1 MLHFLLK
8 PASMKKIFYIVTA
21 FLLVILLNNCQK
33 ESADIGG
40 GNIGGATGKGGSMA
54 KFTIAN
60 DHLYLINEKQL
71 LVYDINNATNPVE
84 VNKLDVDFG
93 IETVFSLSDKLFIGS
108 INGVYIYDI
117 SDPENIL
124 YLSHYEHI
132 TSCDPVV
139 ANDTLA
145 FVTLNSQSACRW
157 QTGDNRL
164 DILDIKNIVYPQL
177 LTSKQM
183 ENPKGLGVDGQYLFV
198 CNGDQGVKI
207 FDISNI
213 YQLEQV
219 SGIAGI
225 DAYDVILN
233 NNILILVGKDG
244 LFQYNYENIDQLE
257 LLSNIL
263 F

>member
-1 MLHFLLK
+1 
-8 PASMKKIFYIVTA
+8 MKKIIYFITT
-21 FLLVILLNNCQK
+21 LLVVLFLSNCQK

-71 LVYDINNATNPVE
+71 KVYDLSNASNPTE
-84 VNKLDVDFG
+84 VNELDVDFG
-93 IETVFSLSDKLFIGS
+93 IETVFSLGNKLFIGS
-108 INGVYIYDI
+108 IDGVYIYDI
-117 SDPENIL
+117 SDPANIL
-124 YLSHYEHI
+124 YLSHYDHI

-145 FVTLNSQSACRW
+145 FVTLNSRSACRW

-164 DILDIKNIVYPQL
+164 DILDIKNIVNPQL
-177 LTSKQM
+177 LKSVQM
-183 ENPKGLGVDGQYLFV
+183 ENPKGLGVDGNYLFV

-213 YQLEQV
+213 YQLEQI
-219 SGIAGI
+219 SGILGI

-244 LFQYNYENIDQLE
+244 LFQYDYSDIHQLE

>member
-1 MLHFLLK
+1 
-8 PASMKKIFYIVTA
+8 MKKIFYILTV

-40 GNIGGATGKGGSMA
+40 GNIGGNTGKGGSMA
-54 KFTIAN
+54 KFTMAN

-71 LVYDINNATNPVE
+71 LVYDVSNASNPVE
-84 VNKLDVDFG
+84 VNRLDVDFG
-93 IETVFSLSDKLFIGS
+93 IETVFSLRDKLFIGS

-117 SDPENIL
+117 SEPENIL

-164 DILDIKNIVYPQL
+164 DILDIKNIVNPQL
-177 LTSKQM
+177 LNSKQL
-183 ENPKGLGVDGQYLFV
+183 ENPKGLGVDGNYLFV
-198 CNGDQGVKI
+198 CNGMSGVQI
-207 FDISNI
+207 YDISNI

-225 DAYDVILN
+225 DAYDVIPD
-233 NNILILVGKDG
+233 NNILVLVGKDG
-244 LFQYNYENIDQLE
+244 LFQYNYENIHQLE

>member
-1 MLHFLLK
+1 
-8 PASMKKIFYIVTA
+8 MKKIFIILSA
-21 FLLVILLNNCQK
+21 FLLVLLLNNCQK
-33 ESADIGG
+33 EGANIGG
-40 GNIGGATGKGGSMA
+40 SGIGGATGKGGSMA

-60 DHLYLINEKQL
+60 NHLYLINEKSL
-71 LVYDINNATNPVE
+71 KVYNINNAAQPVE
-84 VNKLDVDFG
+84 VNHIDVDFG
-93 IETVFSLSDKLFIGS
+93 IETVFSLDDVLFIGS

-157 QTGDNRL
+157 QTGENRL
-164 DILDIKNIVYPQL
+164 DILDIRNIVNPQL
-177 LTSKQM
+177 LNSKQL
-183 ENPKGLGVDGQYLFV
+183 ENPKGLGVDGNYLFV

-207 FDISNI
+207 FDISNV

-219 SGIAGI
+219 SGISGI

-244 LFQYNYENIDQLE
+244 LFQYNYEHIQQLE

>member
-1 MLHFLLK
+1 
-8 PASMKKIFYIVTA
+8 MKKFIYIITGLLFVIF
-21 FLLVILLNNCQK
+21 LSNCQK
-33 ESADIGG
+33 ESSDIGG

-60 DHLYLINEKQL
+60 DHLFIINEKQL
-71 LVYDINNATNPVE
+71 KVYDLSNATNPTQ
-84 VNKLDVDFG
+84 VNELDVDFG
-93 IETVFSLSDKLFIGS
+93 IETVFSLESKLFIGS

-117 SDPENIL
+117 SDPANIL
-124 YLSHYEHI
+124 YLSHYDHI

-145 FVTLNSQSACRW
+145 FVTLNSRSACRW

-164 DILDIKNIVYPQL
+164 DILDIKNIVNPQL
-177 LTSKQM
+177 LKSVQM
-183 ENPKGLGVDGQYLFV
+183 ENPKGLGVDGNYLFV
-198 CNGDQGVKI
+198 CNGDQGVEI

-213 YQLEQV
+213 YQLEQI
-219 SGIAGI
+219 SGILGI

-244 LFQYNYENIDQLE
+244 LFQYDYSDIHQLE